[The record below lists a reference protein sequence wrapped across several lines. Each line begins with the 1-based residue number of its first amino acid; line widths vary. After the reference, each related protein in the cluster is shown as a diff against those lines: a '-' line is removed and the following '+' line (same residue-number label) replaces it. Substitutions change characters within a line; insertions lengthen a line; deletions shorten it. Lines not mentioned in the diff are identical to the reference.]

1 MIHFLETKV
10 ESWFYS
16 SLVELQLHIPLPLS
30 FLISMS
36 LSISHRLYVS
46 FCLSICLCFAYSLP
60 LSHYVSLCPF
70 LYLSLYVSLCLS
82 VSLFLPLCALGLRH
96 LWFFN
101 RIFVL
106 LWLLGGLFQG
116 CYCVPDRNKLARAN
130 NTSKLNFA
138 T

>member
-30 FLISMS
+30 FFVSMS

-46 FCLSICLCFAYSLP
+46 LCLSICLCFAYSLP
-60 LSHYVSLCPF
+60 LSLSMSLFVLSSISPSMSLFVSLSP
-70 LYLSLYVSLCLS
+70 
-82 VSLFLPLCALGLRH
+82 PLCSVKDTSLVLY
-96 LWFFN
+96 

-106 LWLLGGLFQG
+106 SWLLGGLFQG

-130 NTSKLNFA
+130 NTNKAN
-138 T
+138 